1 MSAYKVIELIGTSE
15 DSWEDAVRNVVS
27 HASKSLRDIRRV
39 EVVTIDAKISD
50 NKVVL
55 FRAKVK
61 LSFKFES
68 E

>member
-15 DSWEDAVRNVVS
+15 NSWEDAVRNVVS

-39 EVVTIDAKISD
+39 EVVTMDAKISD

>member
-39 EVVTIDAKISD
+39 EVVTMDAKISD